1 MTQDVCCCQ
10 GHIPAP
16 RRVPGGGPAGAEVL
30 PPVPGDPGRGH
41 PLQVLYCNVLYCTVL
56 HCIVLYTLCSTD
68 GLPNGRSLTIPA
80 FSNICRSADHPDL
93 LPLSCV
99 DNLYIIFS
107 AICHNMPE
115 EDMKLCPY
123 KGKVLSQNPFQAGSQ
138 VYLV

>member
-1 MTQDVCCCQ
+1 MC
-10 GHIPAP
+10 
-16 RRVPGGGPAGAEVL
+16 
-30 PPVPGDPGRGH
+30 
-41 PLQVLYCNVLYCTVL
+41 
-56 HCIVLYTLCSTD
+56 TLCSTD

-99 DNLYIIFS
+99 DNLLIIFS

-138 VYLV
+138 VYLDLVIFKNKKTSSMMDSIIIIFSYSSLLQAPAADPGHNQPRQFSTGFNFGRFVQK